1 MADIRKTFNFRDG
14 VQVDDE
20 VLVVRGNRVGLGTT
34 SPDQL
39 LDVRGNANITGITST
54 VNFNVTGVG
63 TFNQV
68 KVGNNIILDAT
79 SGVMTATT
87 FKGDGSSLSN
97 IPTSQWTDVNVSAGV
112 TSIYNDGSV
121 GVGTTNPANPFQVGG
136 DPNNGIGVGIS
147 TSGNIRASGIITA
160 TTFSGTLIGN
170 VTGDVVGDVTG
181 TASTATLANTATLA
195 VNSQGLTGNPS
206 ISVTNVNASGVGTFP
221 NLVTTD
227 LNTVTLKGFN
237 SLRAPFGATTTI
249 TVTVATKVSGQH
261 RYHGSG
267 SANGFVLDGVQAPYL
282 TLTPGRTY
290 RFDVSDGSN
299 AGHPL
304 RFFYDVDKT
313 TPYTTG
319 VTASGNA
326 GVSGSYVE
334 LVISDTTPSVL
345 HYQCQTHD
353 KMGNSV
359 QTGSNVLDTEHDST
373 VRGTLTATTFSG
385 NLTGNVTGNTQGIH
399 TGAVNLGDDVKA
411 TFGSNSDAEI
421 FHDASAGIND
431 LRIIDKVGHLK
442 LETSSDK
449 DVRIIT
455 GSTQK
460 INLRAIPTQGVEIYF
475 DGTKRFETSGIGVTV
490 YNQLDTTNLKATG
503 ISTFVDIDLS
513 GTADLTNVYTSGIGT
528 FTRSFATNLNVSGI
542 STFGTN
548 IVANGNLDL
557 AGNIDVDG
565 MTELD
570 DVNVSSAATIFAAQI
585 SRLNVSGVTTSTGG
599 FVGNLTG
606 NVTGTSGG
614 LSGTPTIVVNGLT
627 ASTTKLGVTTAISLG
642 IGTDTANANIQ
653 IHNAVSSSSIVIG
666 KNSSVGTNNLQLRYG
681 GGASAYSTSDS
692 LDLINYG
699 DGNLNSFITGT
710 SNFNWLKGSA
720 NILMSLT
727 DSGNLG
733 IGKTDPTDR
742 LHVQGNATITGVT
755 TFTGNV
761 TMTNLTVPIL
771 NIADVSANLIGNVN
785 SAGISTFRLMHISGT
800 GNGIGVGGTANG
812 NFVNTGSTPLNT
824 TFVGSGVTNTT
835 GRTFSRAGSV
845 GIATDRFTNLGGGSV
860 PSLEVRG
867 ATMIHGGFFK
877 VGGKSSPVTAQNAR
891 SLVDFSDVVNTHD
904 ATNTLAPVGYMIV
917 PRGTT
922 AQRNA
927 LRDGISSSATLMTG
941 SMFYDTDLNKLCV
954 YDNGGWKG
962 VTLGAL

>member
-39 LDVRGNANITGITST
+39 LDVRGNANITGVTST

-63 TFNQV
+63 TFNQI
-68 KVGNNIILDAT
+68 KLGSGIILGNA
-79 SGVMTATT
+79 GVITATT
-87 FKGDGSSLSN
+87 FSGDGASLTN
-97 IPTSQWTDVNVSAGV
+97 IPTSQWTDVGAA
-112 TSIYNDGSV
+112 SIYNDGSV

-136 DPNNGIGVGIS
+136 DPNNGIGVGFS
-147 TSGNIRASGIITA
+147 TSGNIKASGIITA
-160 TTFSGTLIGN
+160 TTFSGALNGSVTGN
-170 VTGDVVGDVTG
+170 VTGNLTG
-181 TASTATLANTATLA
+181 NADTATYAGVAGVATVA
-195 VNSQGLTGNPS
+195 QNLTGNPS

-227 LNTVTLKGFN
+227 LSTVTLKGYN
-237 SLRAPFGATTTI
+237 SLRAPHGATTTI
-249 TVTVATKVSGQH
+249 VVTVATKVSGQH

-290 RFDVSDGSN
+290 RFDVSDGTN

-304 RFFYDVDKT
+304 RFYYDVDKT

-326 GVSGSYVE
+326 GVSGSYVD
-334 LVISDTTPSVL
+334 LVVSDTTPSVL
-345 HYQCQTHD
+345 HYQCSSHS

-359 QTGSNVLDTEHDST
+359 QTGSNILDTEHNSE
-373 VRGTLTATTFSG
+373 VRGTLTATSLVGALTGNVAGNVTG
-385 NLTGNVTGNTQGIH
+385 NLTGTAVTSTTFFGNITGTGITATTFTGSLVGGVTGNVTGLI
-399 TGAVNLGDDVKA
+399 
-411 TFGSNSDAEI
+411 NS
-421 FHDASAGIND
+421 
-431 LRIIDKVGHLK
+431 VGLS
-442 LETSSDK
+442 T
-449 DVRIIT
+449 IT
-455 GSTQK
+455 RLS
-460 INLRAIPTQGVEIYF
+460 
-475 DGTKRFETSGIGVTV
+475 
-490 YNQLDTTNLKATG
+490 TTNITATG
-503 ISTFVDIDLS
+503 VSTFTDIDLS
-513 GTADLTNVYTSGIGT
+513 GTADLPNVYTSGIGT
-528 FTRSFATNLNVSGI
+528 FTRSFATNLNVSGV
-542 STFGTN
+542 STFGNN
-548 IVANGNLDL
+548 IVAQGNLD
-557 AGNIDVDG
+557 VDG
-565 MTELD
+565 LTTLD
-570 DVNVSSAATIFAAQI
+570 DVNVSSAATITKAEI
-585 SRLNVSGVTTSTGG
+585 SALNVSGVTTSAGG
-599 FVGNLTG
+599 FIG
-606 NVTGTSGG
+606 NVTGNATG
-614 LSGTPTIVVNGLT
+614 LSGTPTVVVNGLT
-627 ASTTKLGVTTAISLG
+627 ATTSKLGVSTATSIG
-642 IGTDTANANIQ
+642 IGTDTANANLQ
-653 IHNAVSSSSIVIG
+653 IHNASGASSIVVG
-666 KNSSVGTNNLQLRYG
+666 QNSAVADNNLQLRYG

-692 LDLINYG
+692 VDLINYG

-710 SNFNWLKGSA
+710 SNFNWLKGNA

-742 LHVQGNATITGVT
+742 LHVQGNARITGVT

-761 TMTNLTVPIL
+761 TMSNLTVPIL

-785 SAGISTFRLMHISGT
+785 SAGISTFRLMHIDGV
-800 GNGIGVGGTANG
+800 GEGIGVGGTASG
-812 NFVNTGSTPLNT
+812 NFINAGNTPLNT
-824 TFVGSGVTNTT
+824 TFVGSATTNTS
-835 GRTFSRAGSV
+835 RIFSREGALGV
-845 GIATDRFTNLGGGSV
+845 GTDRFTHLGSGSV

-867 ATMIHGGFFK
+867 ATMVHGGFFK

-891 SLVDFSDVVNTHD
+891 SLVDFSDTINSHD
-904 ATNTLAPVGYMIV
+904 ATNSLAAVAYMIV

>member
-39 LDVRGNANITGITST
+39 LDVRGNANITGVTST

-63 TFNQV
+63 TFNQI
-68 KVGNNIILDAT
+68 KLGSGIILGNA
-79 SGVMTATT
+79 GVITATT
-87 FKGDGSSLSN
+87 FSGDGASLTN
-97 IPTSQWTDVNVSAGV
+97 IPTSQWTDVGAA
-112 TSIYNDGSV
+112 SIYNDGSV

-136 DPNNGIGVGIS
+136 DPNNGIGVGFS
-147 TSGNIRASGIITA
+147 TSGNIKASGIITA
-160 TTFSGTLIGN
+160 TTFSGALNGSVTGN
-170 VTGDVVGDVTG
+170 VTGNLTG
-181 TASTATLANTATLA
+181 NADTATYAGVAGVATVA
-195 VNSQGLTGNPS
+195 QNLTGNPS

-227 LNTVTLKGFN
+227 LSTVTLKGYN
-237 SLRAPFGATTTI
+237 SLRAPHGATTTI
-249 TVTVATKVSGQH
+249 VVTVATKVSGQH

-290 RFDVSDGSN
+290 RFDVSDGTN

-304 RFFYDVDKT
+304 RFYYDVDKT

-326 GVSGSYVE
+326 GVSGSYVD
-334 LVISDTTPSVL
+334 LVVSDTTPSVL
-345 HYQCQTHD
+345 HYQCSSHS

-359 QTGSNVLDTEHDST
+359 QTGSNILDTEHNSE
-373 VRGTLTATTFSG
+373 VRGTLTATSLVGALTGNVAGNVTG
-385 NLTGNVTGNTQGIH
+385 NLTGTAVTSTTFFGNITGTGITATTFTGSLVGGVTGNVTGLI
-399 TGAVNLGDDVKA
+399 
-411 TFGSNSDAEI
+411 NS
-421 FHDASAGIND
+421 
-431 LRIIDKVGHLK
+431 VGLS
-442 LETSSDK
+442 T
-449 DVRIIT
+449 IT
-455 GSTQK
+455 RLS
-460 INLRAIPTQGVEIYF
+460 
-475 DGTKRFETSGIGVTV
+475 
-490 YNQLDTTNLKATG
+490 TTNITATG
-503 ISTFVDIDLS
+503 VSTFTDIDLS
-513 GTADLTNVYTSGIGT
+513 GTADLPNVYTSGIGT
-528 FTRSFATNLNVSGI
+528 FTRSFATNLNVSGV
-542 STFGTN
+542 STFGNN
-548 IVANGNLDL
+548 IVAQGNLD
-557 AGNIDVDG
+557 VDG
-565 MTELD
+565 LTTLD
-570 DVNVSSAATIFAAQI
+570 DVNVSAAATIAKAVI
-585 SRLNVSGVTTSTGG
+585 SALNVSGVTTSTGG
-599 FVGNLTG
+599 FVGALTG
-606 NVTGTSGG
+606 NATG
-614 LSGTPTIVVNGLT
+614 LSGTPTVVVNGLT
-627 ASTTKLGVTTAISLG
+627 ATTSKLGVSTATSIG
-642 IGTDTANANIQ
+642 IGTDTANANLQ
-653 IHNAVSSSSIVIG
+653 IHNASGASSIVVG
-666 KNSSVGTNNLQLRYG
+666 QNSAVADNNLQLRYG

-692 LDLINYG
+692 VDLINYG

-710 SNFNWLKGSA
+710 SNFNWLKGNA

-742 LHVQGNATITGVT
+742 LHVQGNARITGVT

-761 TMTNLTVPIL
+761 TMSNLTVPIL

-785 SAGISTFRLMHISGT
+785 SAGISTFRLMHIDGV
-800 GNGIGVGGTANG
+800 GEGIGVGGTASG
-812 NFVNTGSTPLNT
+812 NFINAGNTPLNT
-824 TFVGSGVTNTT
+824 TFVGSATTNTS
-835 GRTFSRAGSV
+835 RIFSREGALGV
-845 GIATDRFTNLGGGSV
+845 GTDRFTHLGSGSV

-867 ATMIHGGFFK
+867 ATMVHGGFFK

-891 SLVDFSDVVNTHD
+891 SLVDFSDTINSHD
-904 ATNTLAPVGYMIV
+904 ATNSLAAVAYMIV

-927 LRDGISSSATLMTG
+927 LRDGVSGNTNLLTG

>member
-39 LDVRGNANITGITST
+39 LDVRGNANITGVTST

-97 IPTSQWTDVNVSAGV
+97 IPTSQWVDVNLGAGV

-136 DPNNGIGVGIS
+136 NPNNGIGVGIS
-147 TSGNIRASGIITA
+147 TSGNIKASGIITA
-160 TTFSGTLIGN
+160 TTFSGSFSGDLTGN
-170 VTGDVVGDVTG
+170 VVGDVTG
-181 TASTATLANTATLA
+181 TATTATLANTATLA
-195 VNSQGLTGNPS
+195 VNAQGLTGNPS
-206 ISVTNVNASGVGTFP
+206 VSVTNVNASGVGTFP
-221 NLVTTD
+221 TLVTTD
-227 LNTVTLKGFN
+227 LNTVTLKGYN
-237 SLRAPFGATTTI
+237 SLRAPHGTTTTI
-249 TVTVATKVSGQH
+249 VVTVAAKVSGQH

-290 RFDVSDGSN
+290 RFDVSDGTN

-326 GVSGSYVE
+326 GVSGSYVD
-334 LVISDTTPSVL
+334 LVVSDTTPSVL

-359 QTGSNVLDTEHDST
+359 QTGSNILDTEHDST
-373 VRGTLTATTFSG
+373 VRGTFTATTFSG
-385 NLTGNVTGNTQGIH
+385 NLTGTAVTSTTFFGNLTGTAVTATTFTGALVGGVTGNVQGNLTGNVTGNV
-399 TGAVNLGDDVKA
+399 TGLI
-411 TFGSNSDAEI
+411 NS
-421 FHDASAGIND
+421 
-431 LRIIDKVGHLK
+431 VGVS
-442 LETSSDK
+442 T
-449 DVRIIT
+449 IT
-455 GSTQK
+455 RLS
-460 INLRAIPTQGVEIYF
+460 
-475 DGTKRFETSGIGVTV
+475 
-490 YNQLDTTNLKATG
+490 TTNISATG
-503 ISTFVDIDLS
+503 VSTFTDIDIS
-513 GTADLTNVYTSGIGT
+513 GTADLPNVYTSGIGT
-528 FTRSFATNLNVSGI
+528 FTRSFATNLNVSGV
-542 STFGTN
+542 STFGNN

-570 DVNVSSAATIFAAQI
+570 DVNVSSAATIFTAQI
-585 SRLNVSGVTTSTGG
+585 SRLNISGITTSTGG

-606 NVTGTSGG
+606 NATGTSGG
-614 LSGTPTIVVNGLT
+614 LSGTPNIVVNNLKTSGITTVGVLT
-627 ASTTKLGVTTAISLG
+627 ATSIG
-642 IGTDTANANIQ
+642 IGTDSANANLQ
-653 IHNAVSSSSIVIG
+653 IHNASGASSIVVG
-666 KNSSVGTNNLQLRYG
+666 QNSAVADNNLQLRYG

-692 LDLINYG
+692 VDLINYG

-710 SNFNWLKGSA
+710 SNFNWLKGNS

-742 LHVQGNATITGVT
+742 LHVQGNARITGVT

-761 TMTNLTVPIL
+761 TMSNLTVPIL

-800 GNGIGVGGTANG
+800 GNGIGVGGTASG
-812 NFVNTGSTPLNT
+812 NFINAGNTPLNT
-824 TFVGSGVTNTT
+824 TFVGSGTTNTN
-835 GRTFSRAGSV
+835 RIFSREGALGV
-845 GIATDRFTNLGGGSV
+845 GTDRFTNVGGGSV

-891 SLVDFSDVVNTHD
+891 SLVDFSDTINTHD
-904 ATNTLAPVGYMIV
+904 ATTSFAPLAYMVV

-927 LRDGISSSATLMTG
+927 LRDGTNNSATLMTG

>member
-39 LDVRGNANITGITST
+39 LDVRGNANITGVTST

-87 FKGDGSSLSN
+87 FKGDGSTLSN
-97 IPTSQWTDVNVSAGV
+97 IPTSQWVDVNLGAGV

-160 TTFSGTLIGN
+160 TTFSGAFSGN
-170 VTGDVVGDVTG
+170 LTGNVVGDVTG
-181 TASTATLANTATLA
+181 TATTATLANTATLA
-195 VNSQGLTGNPS
+195 VNSQGLTGNPN

-221 NLVTTD
+221 TLVTTD
-227 LNTVTLKGFN
+227 LNTVTLKGYN
-237 SLRAPFGATTTI
+237 SLRAPHGTTTTI
-249 TVTVATKVSGQH
+249 VVTVATKVSGQH

-290 RFDVSDGSN
+290 RFDVSDGTN

-313 TPYTTG
+313 TSYTTG

-326 GVSGSYVE
+326 GVSGSYVD
-334 LVISDTTPSVL
+334 LVVSDTTPSVL

-359 QTGSNVLDTEHDST
+359 QTGSNILDTEHNST
-373 VRGTLTATTFSG
+373 VRGTLTATTFIG
-385 NLTGNVTGNTQGIH
+385 NLTGNISSDTVVSGVSTFNDRVDINGQTELQNTIVTGFVTFFP
-399 TGAVNLGDDVKA
+399 TG
-411 TFGSNSDAEI
+411 
-421 FHDASAGIND
+421 
-431 LRIIDKVGHLK
+431 
-442 LETSSDK
+442 
-449 DVRIIT
+449 
-455 GSTQK
+455 
-460 INLRAIPTQGVEIYF
+460 
-475 DGTKRFETSGIGVTV
+475 GTKFFTTIDAKGDLDVDGHTDLDNVSISGVTTFAG
-490 YNQLDTTNLKATG
+490 NIDATNINATG
-503 ISTFVDIDLS
+503 VGTFTDIDIS
-513 GTADLTNVYTSGIGT
+513 GTADLPNVFTSGIGT
-528 FTRSFATNLNVSGI
+528 FTRSFATNLNVSGV
-542 STFGTN
+542 STFGNN
-548 IVANGNLDL
+548 IVAQGNLD
-557 AGNIDVDG
+557 VDG
-565 MTELD
+565 LTTLD
-570 DVNVSSAATIFAAQI
+570 DVNVSSAATI
-585 SRLNVSGVTTSTGG
+585 SRAVVSALNVSGVTTSTGG

-606 NVTGTSGG
+606 NATGTSGG
-614 LSGTPTIVVNGLT
+614 LTGTPNIVVNNLKTSGITTVGVLT
-627 ASTTKLGVTTAISLG
+627 ATSIG
-642 IGTDTANANIQ
+642 IGTDSANANLQ
-653 IHNAVSSSSIVIG
+653 IHNASASSSIVIG
-666 KNSSVGTNNLQLRYG
+666 NNSAVGDNNLQLRYG
-681 GGASAYSTSDS
+681 GGASSYSTSDS
-692 LDLINYG
+692 VDLINYG
-699 DGNLNSFITGT
+699 DGNLNSFITGA
-710 SNFNWLKGSA
+710 SNFNWLKGNA

-761 TMTNLTVPIL
+761 TMSNLTVPII
-771 NIADVSANLIGNVN
+771 NIADVSANLVGNVN
-785 SAGISTFRLMHISGT
+785 SAGISTFRLMHIDGV
-800 GNGIGVGGTANG
+800 GEGIGVGGTASG
-812 NFVNTGSTPLNT
+812 NFINAGNTPLNT
-824 TFVGSGVTNTT
+824 TFVGSATTNPN
-835 GRTFSRAGSV
+835 RIFSREGAV
-845 GIATDRFTNLGGGSV
+845 GVGTDRFTHLGGGSV

-877 VGGKSSPVTAQNAR
+877 VGGKSSPVTSQNAR
-891 SLVDFSDVVNTHD
+891 SLVDFSDTINSHD
-904 ATNTLAPVGYMIV
+904 ATNSLAPVAYMIV

-927 LRDGISSSATLMTG
+927 LRDGVSSSATLMTG

>member
-39 LDVRGNANITGITST
+39 LDVRGNANITGVTST

-63 TFNQV
+63 TFNQI
-68 KVGNNIILDAT
+68 KVGAGIILDAT

-87 FKGDGSSLSN
+87 FKGDGASLSN
-97 IPTSQWTDVNVSAGV
+97 IPTSQWTNVNQSGGI

-136 DPNNGIGVGIS
+136 DPNNGIGVGFS

-160 TTFSGTLIGN
+160 TTFSGGFSGN
-170 VTGDVVGDVTG
+170 LTGNVVGDVTG

-195 VNSQGLTGNPS
+195 VNAQGLTGNPS

-299 AGHPL
+299 VGHPL

-359 QTGSNVLDTEHDST
+359 QTGSNILDTEHDST
-373 VRGTLTATTFSG
+373 VRGSLTATTFNGNLTGTAVTSTTFFGNVTGTAITATTFTGALVGGVTGNVQGNVTG
-385 NLTGNVTGNTQGIH
+385 NLTGNVTGLI
-399 TGAVNLGDDVKA
+399 
-411 TFGSNSDAEI
+411 NS
-421 FHDASAGIND
+421 
-431 LRIIDKVGHLK
+431 V
-442 LETSSDK
+442 
-449 DVRIIT
+449 
-455 GSTQK
+455 
-460 INLRAIPTQGVEIYF
+460 
-475 DGTKRFETSGIGVTV
+475 
-490 YNQLDTTNLKATG
+490 G
-503 ISTFVDIDLS
+503 ISTITRLSTTNISATGVSTFTDIDLS

-528 FTRSFATNLNVSGI
+528 FTRSFATNLNVSGV
-542 STFGTN
+542 STFGNN
-548 IVANGNLDL
+548 IVAQGNLD
-557 AGNIDVDG
+557 VDG
-565 MTELD
+565 LTTLD
-570 DVNVSSAATIFAAQI
+570 DVNVSAAATIAKAVI
-585 SRLNVSGVTTSTGG
+585 SALNVSGVTTSTGG
-599 FVGNLTG
+599 FVGALTG
-606 NVTGTSGG
+606 NATG
-614 LSGTPTIVVNGLT
+614 LSGTPTVVVNGLT
-627 ASTTKLGVTTAISLG
+627 AATTKLGVTTAISLG

-666 KNSSVGTNNLQLRYG
+666 KNSAIADNNLQLRYG
-681 GGASAYSTSDS
+681 GGASSYSTSDS
-692 LDLINYG
+692 VDLINYG

-710 SNFNWLKGSA
+710 SDFNWIKGT
-720 NILMSLT
+720 NNVLMTLT

-733 IGKTDPTDR
+733 IGLTNPTDR
-742 LHVQGNATITGVT
+742 LGVSGNASFTGVT

-761 TMTNLTVPIL
+761 KIESGSSLTVDIL
-771 NIADVSANLIGNVN
+771 NIDDVSANLVGDVN
-785 SAGISTFRLMHISGT
+785 SLGVSTFREMNIKGANYS
-800 GNGIGVGGTANG
+800 GIGIGTTASGHFLTAGQEADEQQRVFIGRDMSGLGGYG
-812 NFVNTGSTPLNT
+812 GL
-824 TFVGSGVTNTT
+824 G
-835 GRTFSRAGSV
+835 V
-845 GIATDRFTNLGGGSV
+845 GIRTSYLSKLGTNDYNCLEIYGSACFHGGG
-860 PSLEVRG
+860 
-867 ATMIHGGFFK
+867 FK
-877 VGGKSSPVTAQNAR
+877 VGGAGGHTNSVAYR
-891 SLVDFSDVVNTHD
+891 SAVDFSDVIELNANGTS
-904 ATNTLAPVGYMIV
+904 LASRAYMIF
-917 PRGTT
+917 PRLDTS
-922 AQRNA
+922 QRNS
-927 LRDGISSSATLMTG
+927 LRDGTTQSTTLRSGAIIYNTDSNRLELWTG
-941 SMFYDTDLNKLCV
+941 
-954 YDNGGWKG
+954 GGWCG
-962 VTLGAL
+962 IATVV

>member
-39 LDVRGNANITGITST
+39 LDVRGNANITGVTST

-63 TFNQV
+63 TFNQI
-68 KVGNNIILDAT
+68 KVGGGIILDAT

-87 FKGDGSSLSN
+87 FKGDGSTLSN
-97 IPTSQWTDVNVSAGV
+97 IPTSQWVDVNLGAGV

-160 TTFSGTLIGN
+160 TTFSGAFSGDLTGN
-170 VTGDVVGDVTG
+170 VVGDVTG

-195 VNSQGLTGNPS
+195 VNAQGLTGNPS

-221 NLVTTD
+221 TLVTTD
-227 LNTVTLKGFN
+227 LNTVTLKGYN
-237 SLRAPFGATTTI
+237 SLRAPHGTTTTI
-249 TVTVATKVSGQH
+249 IVTVAAKVSGEH

-290 RFDVSDGSN
+290 RFDVSDGTN

-304 RFFYDVDKT
+304 RFYYDVDKT

-326 GVSGSYVE
+326 GVSGSYVD
-334 LVISDTTPSVL
+334 LVVSDTTPSVL
-345 HYQCQTHD
+345 HYQCQTHE

-359 QTGSNVLDTEHDST
+359 QTGSNILDTEHDST
-373 VRGTLTATTFSG
+373 VRGTLTATNFVG
-385 NLTGNVTGNTQGIH
+385 DITGNINIGSSQDLKIGTGLTAN
-399 TGAVNLGDDVKA
+399 
-411 TFGSNSDAEI
+411 
-421 FHDASAGIND
+421 
-431 LRIIDKVGHLK
+431 
-442 LETSSDK
+442 
-449 DVRIIT
+449 
-455 GSTQK
+455 
-460 INLRAIPTQGVEIYF
+460 F
-475 DGTKRFETSGIGVTV
+475 DGTNVIYSNTSNVLHTIENSGQREAWNSKVSGIFVPQFKINHNSAVEAYYANGGIKFSTSGVGVTV
-490 YNQLDTTNLKATG
+490 YNQLDTTNLNISGVSTLPRLFSTSFTATG
-503 ISTFVDIDLS
+503 VSTFTDIDLS

-542 STFGTN
+542 STFGNN
-548 IVANGNLDL
+548 IVAQANL
-557 AGNIDVDG
+557 DVDG
-565 MTELD
+565 LTTLD
-570 DVNVSSAATIFAAQI
+570 DVNVSSAATITKAEVSA
-585 SRLNVSGVTTSTGG
+585 LNVSGVTTSAGG
-599 FVGNLTG
+599 FIGNVTG
-606 NVTGTSGG
+606 NITGTSGG
-614 LSGTPTIVVNGLT
+614 LSGSPNITVSALT
-627 ASTTKLGVTTAISLG
+627 ATTTKLGVTTAISLG
-642 IGTDTANANIQ
+642 IGTNTANAEIQ
-653 IHNAVSSSSIVIG
+653 IHKPTGSSSIVIG
-666 KNSSVGTNNLQLRYG
+666 QNSNTDDNNLELRYG
-681 GGASAYSTSDS
+681 GGSSTYSEGDA
-692 LDLINYG
+692 LDIINHG

-710 SNFNWLKGSA
+710 KSFNWIQSTNNA
-720 NILMSLT
+720 LMSLT
-727 DSGNLG
+727 AGGNLG

-761 TMTNLTVPIL
+761 TMSNLTVPIL

-785 SAGISTFRLMHISGT
+785 SAGISTFRLMHISGV
-800 GNGIGVGGTANG
+800 GNGIGVGGTASG
-812 NFVNTGSTPLNT
+812 NFVNTGNTPLET
-824 TFVGSGVTNTT
+824 TFVGSGVTNTS
-835 GRTFSRAGSV
+835 RIFSGAGAIGV
-845 GIATDRFTNLGGGSV
+845 RTDRFTNLGGGSV

-877 VGGKSSPVTAQNAR
+877 VGGKSSPVNSTNAR
-891 SLVDFSDVVNTHD
+891 CLVDFSDTVNTHD
-904 ATNTLAPVGYMIV
+904 ATNSLAQVAYMIV

-927 LRDGISSSATLMTG
+927 LRDGQTTSSTLLTG

>member
-39 LDVRGNANITGITST
+39 LDVRGNANITGVTST

-63 TFNQV
+63 TFNQI
-68 KVGNNIILDAT
+68 KLGSGIILGNA
-79 SGVMTATT
+79 GVITATT
-87 FKGDGSSLSN
+87 FSGDGASLTN
-97 IPTSQWTDVNVSAGV
+97 IPTSQWTDVGAA
-112 TSIYNDGSV
+112 SIYNDGSV

-136 DPNNGIGVGIS
+136 DPNNGIGVGFS
-147 TSGNIRASGIITA
+147 TSGNIKASGIITA
-160 TTFSGTLIGN
+160 TTFSGALNGSVTGN
-170 VTGDVVGDVTG
+170 VTGNLTG
-181 TASTATLANTATLA
+181 NADTATYAGVAGVATVA
-195 VNSQGLTGNPS
+195 QNLTGNPS

-227 LNTVTLKGFN
+227 LSTVTLKGYN
-237 SLRAPFGATTTI
+237 SLRAPHGATTTI
-249 TVTVATKVSGQH
+249 VVTVATKVSGQH

-290 RFDVSDGSN
+290 RFDVSDGTN

-304 RFFYDVDKT
+304 RFYYDVDKT

-326 GVSGSYVE
+326 GVSGSYVD
-334 LVISDTTPSVL
+334 LVVSDTTPSVL
-345 HYQCQTHD
+345 HYQCSSHS

-359 QTGSNVLDTEHDST
+359 QTGSNILDTEHNSE
-373 VRGTLTATTFSG
+373 VRGTLTATSLVGALTGNVAGNVTG
-385 NLTGNVTGNTQGIH
+385 NLTGTAVTSTTFFGNVTGTGITATTFTGSLVGGVTGNVTGLI
-399 TGAVNLGDDVKA
+399 
-411 TFGSNSDAEI
+411 NS
-421 FHDASAGIND
+421 
-431 LRIIDKVGHLK
+431 VGLS
-442 LETSSDK
+442 T
-449 DVRIIT
+449 IT
-455 GSTQK
+455 RLS
-460 INLRAIPTQGVEIYF
+460 
-475 DGTKRFETSGIGVTV
+475 
-490 YNQLDTTNLKATG
+490 TTNITATG
-503 ISTFVDIDLS
+503 VSTFTDIDLS
-513 GTADLTNVYTSGIGT
+513 GTADLPNVYTSGIGT
-528 FTRSFATNLNVSGI
+528 FTRSFATNLNVSGV
-542 STFGTN
+542 STFGNN
-548 IVANGNLDL
+548 IVAQGNLD
-557 AGNIDVDG
+557 VDG
-565 MTELD
+565 LTTLD
-570 DVNVSSAATIFAAQI
+570 DVNVSAAATIAKAVI
-585 SRLNVSGVTTSTGG
+585 SALNVSGVTTSTGG
-599 FVGNLTG
+599 FVGALTG
-606 NVTGTSGG
+606 NATG
-614 LSGTPTIVVNGLT
+614 LSGTPTVVVNGLT
-627 ASTTKLGVTTAISLG
+627 ATTSKLGVSTATSIG
-642 IGTDTANANIQ
+642 IGTDTANANLQ
-653 IHNAVSSSSIVIG
+653 IHNASGASSIVVG
-666 KNSSVGTNNLQLRYG
+666 QNSAVADNNLQLRYG

-692 LDLINYG
+692 VDLINYG

-710 SNFNWLKGSA
+710 SNFNWLKGNA

-742 LHVQGNATITGVT
+742 LHVQGNARITGVT

-761 TMTNLTVPIL
+761 TMSNLTVPIL

-785 SAGISTFRLMHISGT
+785 SAGISTFRLMHIDGV
-800 GNGIGVGGTANG
+800 GEGIGVGGTASG
-812 NFVNTGSTPLNT
+812 NFINAGNTPLNT
-824 TFVGSGVTNTT
+824 TFVGSATTNTS
-835 GRTFSRAGSV
+835 RIFSREGALGV
-845 GIATDRFTNLGGGSV
+845 GTDRFTHLGSGSV

-867 ATMIHGGFFK
+867 ATMVHGGFFK

-891 SLVDFSDVVNTHD
+891 SLVDFSDTINSHD
-904 ATNTLAPVGYMIV
+904 ATNSLAAVAYMIV

>member
-39 LDVRGNANITGITST
+39 LDVRGNANITGVTST

-63 TFNQV
+63 TFNQI
-68 KVGNNIILDAT
+68 KLGSGIILGNA
-79 SGVMTATT
+79 GVITATT
-87 FKGDGSSLSN
+87 FSGDGASLTN
-97 IPTSQWTDVNVSAGV
+97 IPTSQWTDVGAA
-112 TSIYNDGSV
+112 SIYNDGSV

-136 DPNNGIGVGIS
+136 DPNNGIGVGFS
-147 TSGNIRASGIITA
+147 TSGNIKASGIITA
-160 TTFSGTLIGN
+160 TTFSGALNGSVTGN
-170 VTGDVVGDVTG
+170 VTGNLTG
-181 TASTATLANTATLA
+181 NADTATYAGVAGVATVA
-195 VNSQGLTGNPS
+195 QNLTGNPS

-227 LNTVTLKGFN
+227 LSTVTLKGYN
-237 SLRAPFGATTTI
+237 SLRAPHGATTTI
-249 TVTVATKVSGQH
+249 VVTVATKVSGQH

-290 RFDVSDGSN
+290 RFDVSDGTN

-304 RFFYDVDKT
+304 RFYYDVDKT

-326 GVSGSYVE
+326 GVSGSYVD
-334 LVISDTTPSVL
+334 LVVSDTTPSVL
-345 HYQCQTHD
+345 HYQCSSHS

-359 QTGSNVLDTEHDST
+359 QTGSNILDTEHNSE
-373 VRGTLTATTFSG
+373 VRGTLTATSLVGALTGNVAGNVTG
-385 NLTGNVTGNTQGIH
+385 NLTGTAVTSTTFFGNVTGTGITATTFTGSLVGGVTGNVTGLI
-399 TGAVNLGDDVKA
+399 
-411 TFGSNSDAEI
+411 NS
-421 FHDASAGIND
+421 
-431 LRIIDKVGHLK
+431 VGLS
-442 LETSSDK
+442 T
-449 DVRIIT
+449 IT
-455 GSTQK
+455 RLS
-460 INLRAIPTQGVEIYF
+460 
-475 DGTKRFETSGIGVTV
+475 
-490 YNQLDTTNLKATG
+490 TTNITATG
-503 ISTFVDIDLS
+503 VSTFTDIDIS
-513 GTADLTNVYTSGIGT
+513 GTADLPNVYTSGIGT
-528 FTRSFATNLNVSGI
+528 FTRSFATNLNVSGV
-542 STFGTN
+542 STFGNN
-548 IVANGNLDL
+548 IVAQGNLD
-557 AGNIDVDG
+557 VDG
-565 MTELD
+565 LTTLD
-570 DVNVSSAATIFAAQI
+570 DVNVSAAATIAKAVI
-585 SRLNVSGVTTSTGG
+585 SALNVSGVTTSAGG
-599 FVGNLTG
+599 FIG
-606 NVTGTSGG
+606 NVTGNATG
-614 LSGTPTIVVNGLT
+614 LSGTPTVVVNGLT
-627 ASTTKLGVTTAISLG
+627 ATTSKLGVSTATSIG
-642 IGTDTANANIQ
+642 IGTDTANANLQ
-653 IHNAVSSSSIVIG
+653 IHNASGASSIVVG
-666 KNSSVGTNNLQLRYG
+666 QNSAVADNNLQLRYG

-692 LDLINYG
+692 VDLINYG

-710 SNFNWLKGSA
+710 SNFNWLKGNA

-742 LHVQGNATITGVT
+742 LHVQGNARITGVT

-761 TMTNLTVPIL
+761 TMSNLTVPIL

-785 SAGISTFRLMHISGT
+785 SAGISTFRLMHIDGV
-800 GNGIGVGGTANG
+800 GEGIGVGGTASG
-812 NFVNTGSTPLNT
+812 NFINAGNTPLNT
-824 TFVGSGVTNTT
+824 TFVGSATTNTS
-835 GRTFSRAGSV
+835 RIFSREGALGV
-845 GIATDRFTNLGGGSV
+845 GTDRFTHLGSGSV

-867 ATMIHGGFFK
+867 ATMVHGGFFK

-891 SLVDFSDVVNTHD
+891 SLVDFSDTINSHD
-904 ATNTLAPVGYMIV
+904 ATNSLAAVAYMIV

>member
-39 LDVRGNANITGITST
+39 LDVRGNANITGVTST

-63 TFNQV
+63 TFNQI
-68 KVGNNIILDAT
+68 KLGSGIILGNA
-79 SGVMTATT
+79 GVITATT
-87 FKGDGSSLSN
+87 FSGDGASLTN
-97 IPTSQWTDVNVSAGV
+97 IPTSQWTDVGAA
-112 TSIYNDGSV
+112 SIYNDGSV

-136 DPNNGIGVGIS
+136 DPNNGIGVGFS
-147 TSGNIRASGIITA
+147 TSGNIKASGIITA
-160 TTFSGTLIGN
+160 TTFSGALNGSVTGN
-170 VTGDVVGDVTG
+170 VTGNLTG
-181 TASTATLANTATLA
+181 NADTATYAGVAGVATVA
-195 VNSQGLTGNPS
+195 QNLTGNPS

-227 LNTVTLKGFN
+227 LSTVTLKGYN
-237 SLRAPFGATTTI
+237 SLRAPHGATTTI
-249 TVTVATKVSGQH
+249 VVTVATKVSGQH

-290 RFDVSDGSN
+290 RFDVSDGTN

-304 RFFYDVDKT
+304 RFYYDVDKT

-326 GVSGSYVE
+326 GVSGSYVD
-334 LVISDTTPSVL
+334 LVVSDTTPSVL
-345 HYQCQTHD
+345 HYQCSSHS

-359 QTGSNVLDTEHDST
+359 QTGSNILDTEHNSE
-373 VRGTLTATTFSG
+373 VRGTLTATSLVGALTGNVAGNVTG
-385 NLTGNVTGNTQGIH
+385 NLTGTAVTSTTFFGNVTGTGITATTFTGSLVGGVTGNVTGLI
-399 TGAVNLGDDVKA
+399 
-411 TFGSNSDAEI
+411 NS
-421 FHDASAGIND
+421 
-431 LRIIDKVGHLK
+431 VGVS
-442 LETSSDK
+442 T
-449 DVRIIT
+449 IT
-455 GSTQK
+455 RLS
-460 INLRAIPTQGVEIYF
+460 
-475 DGTKRFETSGIGVTV
+475 
-490 YNQLDTTNLKATG
+490 TTNITATG
-503 ISTFVDIDLS
+503 VSTFTDIDIS
-513 GTADLTNVYTSGIGT
+513 GTADLPNVYTSGIGT
-528 FTRSFATNLNVSGI
+528 FTRSFATNLNVSGV
-542 STFGTN
+542 STFGNN
-548 IVANGNLDL
+548 IVAQGNLD
-557 AGNIDVDG
+557 VDG
-565 MTELD
+565 LTTLD
-570 DVNVSSAATIFAAQI
+570 DVNVSSAATITKAEI
-585 SRLNVSGVTTSTGG
+585 SALNVSGVTTSAGG
-599 FVGNLTG
+599 FIG
-606 NVTGTSGG
+606 NVTGNATG
-614 LSGTPTIVVNGLT
+614 LSGTPTVVVNGLT
-627 ASTTKLGVTTAISLG
+627 ATTSKLGVSTATSIG
-642 IGTDTANANIQ
+642 IGTDTANANLQ
-653 IHNAVSSSSIVIG
+653 IHNASGASSIVVG
-666 KNSSVGTNNLQLRYG
+666 QNSAVADNNLQLRYG

-692 LDLINYG
+692 VDLINYG

-710 SNFNWLKGSA
+710 SNFNWLKGNA

-742 LHVQGNATITGVT
+742 LHVQGNARITGVT

-761 TMTNLTVPIL
+761 TMSNLTVPIL

-785 SAGISTFRLMHISGT
+785 SAGISTFRLMHIDGV
-800 GNGIGVGGTANG
+800 GEGIGVGGTASG
-812 NFVNTGSTPLNT
+812 NFINAGNTPLNT
-824 TFVGSGVTNTT
+824 TFVGSATTNTS
-835 GRTFSRAGSV
+835 RIFSREGALGV
-845 GIATDRFTNLGGGSV
+845 GTDRFTHLGSGSV

-867 ATMIHGGFFK
+867 ATMVHGGFFK

-891 SLVDFSDVVNTHD
+891 SLVDFSDTINSHD
-904 ATNTLAPVGYMIV
+904 ATNSLAAVAYMIV

>member
-39 LDVRGNANITGITST
+39 LDVRGNANITGVTST

-63 TFNQV
+63 TFNQI
-68 KVGNNIILDAT
+68 KLGSGIILGNA
-79 SGVMTATT
+79 GVITATT
-87 FKGDGSSLSN
+87 FSGDGASLTN
-97 IPTSQWTDVNVSAGV
+97 IPTSQWTDVGAA
-112 TSIYNDGSV
+112 SIYNDGSV

-136 DPNNGIGVGIS
+136 DPNNGIGVGFS
-147 TSGNIRASGIITA
+147 TSGNIKASGIITA
-160 TTFSGTLIGN
+160 TTFSGAFSGN
-170 VTGDVVGDVTG
+170 LTGNVVGDVTG

-227 LNTVTLKGFN
+227 LNTVTLKGYN
-237 SLRAPFGATTTI
+237 SLRAPHGTTTTI
-249 TVTVATKVSGQH
+249 VVTVAAKTSAH
-261 RYHGSG
+261 RYNGSG
-267 SANGFVLDGVQAPYL
+267 SSNGFKLDGVEAPYL

-290 RFDVSDGSN
+290 RFDVSDGTN

-304 RFFYDVDKT
+304 RFYYDVDKT
-313 TPYTTG
+313 TQYTTG
-319 VTASGNA
+319 VTPSGNA
-326 GVSGSYVE
+326 GVSGSYVD
-334 LVISDTTPSVL
+334 LVVSDTTPSVL
-345 HYQCQTHD
+345 HYQCSSHS

-359 QTGSNVLDTEHDST
+359 QTGSNILDTEHNSE
-373 VRGTLTATTFSG
+373 VRGTLTATSLVGALTGNVAGNVTG
-385 NLTGNVTGNTQGIH
+385 NLTGTAVTSTTFFGNVTGTGITATTFTGSLVGGVTGNVTGLI
-399 TGAVNLGDDVKA
+399 
-411 TFGSNSDAEI
+411 NS
-421 FHDASAGIND
+421 
-431 LRIIDKVGHLK
+431 VGLS
-442 LETSSDK
+442 T
-449 DVRIIT
+449 IT
-455 GSTQK
+455 RLS
-460 INLRAIPTQGVEIYF
+460 
-475 DGTKRFETSGIGVTV
+475 
-490 YNQLDTTNLKATG
+490 TTNITATG
-503 ISTFVDIDLS
+503 VSTFTDIDLS

-528 FTRSFATNLNVSGI
+528 FTRSFATNLNVSGV
-542 STFGTN
+542 STFGNN
-548 IVANGNLDL
+548 IVAQSNL
-557 AGNIDVDG
+557 DVDG
-565 MTELD
+565 LTTLD
-570 DVNVSSAATIFAAQI
+570 DVNVSSAATITKAEI
-585 SRLNVSGVTTSTGG
+585 SALNVSGVTTSAGG
-599 FVGNLTG
+599 FIGNVTG
-606 NVTGTSGG
+606 NITGTSGG
-614 LSGTPTIVVNGLT
+614 LTGTPNIVVGSLT
-627 ASTTKLGVTTAISLG
+627 ATTTKLGVTTAISLG
-642 IGTDTANANIQ
+642 IGTDTANAEIQ
-653 IHNAVSSSSIVIG
+653 IHKPTGSSSIVIG
-666 KNSSVGTNNLQLRYG
+666 QNSGTDDNNLELRYG
-681 GGASAYSTSDS
+681 GGASSYSTSDS
-692 LDLINYG
+692 VDLINYG

-710 SNFNWLKGSA
+710 SNFNWLKGNA

-742 LHVQGNATITGVT
+742 LHVQGNARITGVT

-761 TMTNLTVPIL
+761 TMSNLTVPIL

-785 SAGISTFRLMHISGT
+785 SAGISTFRLMHIDGV
-800 GNGIGVGGTANG
+800 GEGIGVGGTASG
-812 NFVNTGSTPLNT
+812 NFINAGNTPLNT
-824 TFVGSGVTNTT
+824 TFVGSATTNTS
-835 GRTFSRAGSV
+835 RIFSREGAV
-845 GIATDRFTNLGGGSV
+845 GVGTDRFTHLGGGSV

-867 ATMIHGGFFK
+867 ATMVHGGFFK

-891 SLVDFSDVVNTHD
+891 SLVDFSDTINSHD
-904 ATNTLAPVGYMIV
+904 ATNSLAAVAYMIV

>member
-34 SPDQL
+34 SPNQL
-39 LDVRGNANITGITST
+39 LDVRGNANITGVTST

-87 FKGDGSSLSN
+87 FKGDGASLTN
-97 IPTSQWTDVNVSAGV
+97 IPTSQWVDVNLGAGV
-112 TSIYNDGSV
+112 TSIYNNGSV

-136 DPNNGIGVGIS
+136 DPNDGIGVGFS
-147 TSGNIRASGIITA
+147 TSGNIKASGIITA
-160 TTFSGTLIGN
+160 TTFSGTLVGN
-170 VTGDVVGDVTG
+170 VTGNVVGDVTG
-181 TASTATLANTATLA
+181 TATTATLANTATLA

-221 NLVTTD
+221 TLVTTD
-227 LNTVTLKGFN
+227 LNTVTLKGYN
-237 SLRAPFGATTTI
+237 SLRAPHGATTTI
-249 TVTVATKVSGQH
+249 AVTVATKVSGQH

-267 SANGFVLDGVQAPYL
+267 SVNGFVLDGVQAPYL

-304 RFFYDVDKT
+304 RFYYDVDKT

-319 VTASGNA
+319 VTASGNS

-334 LVISDTTPSVL
+334 LVVSDTTPSVL
-345 HYQCQTHD
+345 HYQCQNHE

-359 QTGSNVLDTEHDST
+359 QIGSNILDTEHDST

-385 NLTGNVTGNTQGIH
+385 NLTGDVTGNTQGTH
-399 TGAVNLGDDVKA
+399 TGAVNLGDNVKA
-411 TFGSNSDAEI
+411 TFGGSSDAEI
-421 FHDASAGIND
+421 FHDASSGIND

-449 DVRIIT
+449 DVKIIT

-460 INLRAIPTQGVEIYF
+460 TNLRAIATQGVEINF
-475 DGTKRFETSGIGVTV
+475 DGTKRFET
-490 YNQLDTTNLKATG
+490 TNLGATVSG
-503 ISTFVDIDLS
+503 ELNTTHLNVTGVSTFTDVDLS

-570 DVNVSSAATIFAAQI
+570 DVNVSSAATIFTAQI
-585 SRLNVSGVTTSTGG
+585 SRLNVSGITTSTGG

-606 NVTGTSGG
+606 NATGTSGG

-627 ASTTKLGVTTAISLG
+627 AATTKLGVTTAISLG

-666 KNSSVGTNNLQLRYG
+666 KNSSVADNNLQLRYG
-681 GGASAYSTSDS
+681 GGASAYSTSES
-692 LDLINYG
+692 LDLINHG
-699 DGNLNSFITGT
+699 DGNLNSFITGA

-733 IGKTDPTDR
+733 IGKTNPTDR
-742 LHVQGNATITGVT
+742 LHVQGNARFTGVT
-755 TFTGNV
+755 TFTGAV
-761 TMTNLTVPIL
+761 EMSDLTVPIL
-771 NIADVSANLIGNVN
+771 NIADVSANLVGNVN

-800 GNGIGVGGTANG
+800 GQGIGVGGTASG
-812 NFVNTGSTPLNT
+812 NFFTAGSTPTQT
-824 TFVGSGVTNTT
+824 TFVGSGVTNS
-835 GRTFSRAGSV
+835 SRLYSREGAV
-845 GIATDRFTNLGGGSV
+845 GIGTDRFTNVGGGSV

-867 ATMIHGGFFK
+867 ATFQHGGYFK
-877 VGGKSSPVTAQNAR
+877 VGGKSSPVNAQTAK
-891 SLVDFSDVVNTHD
+891 SLIDFSDAVITHD
-904 ATNTLAPVGYMIV
+904 GGTSLAAIGYMIV

-922 AQRNA
+922 SQRNA
-927 LRDGISSSATLMTG
+927 LRDGVTQGTTLTTG
-941 SMFYDTDLNKLCV
+941 SMFYDTTLNKLCV

>member
-39 LDVRGNANITGITST
+39 LDVRGNANITGVTST

-63 TFNQV
+63 TFNQI
-68 KVGNNIILDAT
+68 KLGSGIILGNA
-79 SGVMTATT
+79 GVITATT
-87 FKGDGSSLSN
+87 FSGDGASLTN
-97 IPTSQWTDVNVSAGV
+97 IPTSQWTDVGAA
-112 TSIYNDGSV
+112 SIYNDGSV

-136 DPNNGIGVGIS
+136 DPNNGIGVGFS
-147 TSGNIRASGIITA
+147 TSGNIKASGIITA
-160 TTFSGTLIGN
+160 TTFSGALNGSVTGN
-170 VTGDVVGDVTG
+170 VTGNLTG
-181 TASTATLANTATLA
+181 NADTATYAGVAGVATVA
-195 VNSQGLTGNPS
+195 QNLTGNPS

-227 LNTVTLKGFN
+227 LSTVTLKGYN
-237 SLRAPFGATTTI
+237 SLRAPHGATTTI
-249 TVTVATKVSGQH
+249 VVTVATKVSGQH

-290 RFDVSDGSN
+290 RFDVSDGTN

-304 RFFYDVDKT
+304 RFYYDVDKT

-326 GVSGSYVE
+326 GVSGSYVD
-334 LVISDTTPSVL
+334 LVVSDTTPSVL
-345 HYQCQTHD
+345 HYQCSSHS

-359 QTGSNVLDTEHDST
+359 QTGSNILDTEHNSE
-373 VRGTLTATTFSG
+373 VRGTLTATSLVGALTGNVAGNVTG
-385 NLTGNVTGNTQGIH
+385 NLTGTAVTSTTFFGNITGTGITATTFTGSLVGGVTGNVTGLI
-399 TGAVNLGDDVKA
+399 
-411 TFGSNSDAEI
+411 NS
-421 FHDASAGIND
+421 
-431 LRIIDKVGHLK
+431 VGLS
-442 LETSSDK
+442 T
-449 DVRIIT
+449 IT
-455 GSTQK
+455 RLS
-460 INLRAIPTQGVEIYF
+460 
-475 DGTKRFETSGIGVTV
+475 
-490 YNQLDTTNLKATG
+490 TTNITATG
-503 ISTFVDIDLS
+503 VSTFTDIDLS
-513 GTADLTNVYTSGIGT
+513 GTADLPNVYTSGIGT
-528 FTRSFATNLNVSGI
+528 FTRSFATNLNVSGV
-542 STFGTN
+542 STFGNN
-548 IVANGNLDL
+548 IVAQGNLD
-557 AGNIDVDG
+557 VDG
-565 MTELD
+565 LTTLD
-570 DVNVSSAATIFAAQI
+570 DVNVSAAATIAKAVI
-585 SRLNVSGVTTSTGG
+585 SALNVSGVTTSAGG
-599 FVGNLTG
+599 FIG
-606 NVTGTSGG
+606 NVTGNATG
-614 LSGTPTIVVNGLT
+614 LSGTPTVVVNGLT
-627 ASTTKLGVTTAISLG
+627 ATTSKLGVSTATSIG
-642 IGTDTANANIQ
+642 IGTDTANANLQ
-653 IHNAVSSSSIVIG
+653 IHNASGASSIVVG
-666 KNSSVGTNNLQLRYG
+666 QNSAVADNNLQLRYG

-692 LDLINYG
+692 VDLINYG

-710 SNFNWLKGSA
+710 SNFNWLKGNA

-742 LHVQGNATITGVT
+742 LHVQGNARITGVT

-761 TMTNLTVPIL
+761 TMSNLTVPIL

-785 SAGISTFRLMHISGT
+785 SAGISTFRLMHIDGV
-800 GNGIGVGGTANG
+800 GEGIGVGGTASG
-812 NFVNTGSTPLNT
+812 NFINAGNSPLNT
-824 TFVGSGVTNTT
+824 TFVGSATTNTS
-835 GRTFSRAGSV
+835 RIFSREGALGV
-845 GIATDRFTNLGGGSV
+845 GTDRFTHLGSGSV

-867 ATMIHGGFFK
+867 ATMVHGGFFK

-891 SLVDFSDVVNTHD
+891 SLVDFSDTINSHD
-904 ATNTLAPVGYMIV
+904 ATNSLAAVAYMIV